1 MQRNGEI
8 LVSCMTRVE
17 STMSTALQQETAYE
31 FHSMLRTLDVN
42 VSVDQGEAA
51 S

>member
-1 MQRNGEI
+1 MQKNGEI
-8 LVSCMTRVE
+8 LVSCMTRGE

-31 FHSMLRTLDVN
+31 FHTMLRTLDFN
-42 VSVDQGEAA
+42 VSGDQGEAA